1 MITVAV
7 LMAIAA
13 VSPEKDSILN
23 SVHEWGV
30 VVFEENQ
37 LPAICGGPWDSSV
50 EYDEMEAEAEAP
62 VVWIY
67 GEPFLGTFSVTL
79 GDSETIT
86 SVFPAPDLFDGNS
99 ALWELVTVAGVEES
113 IPYLGSYAW
122 AVGYW
127 ESVPSLLL
135 YNSYSGATVNFLYY
149 ECTAGE
155 EFTRNLF
162 EWNSSGN
169 PVFTEDIE
177 EEALLF
183 TPYGY
188 APVTVTGDEFVLR
201 DFSLTGEIDPELVP
215 NTFSRWAGPRMTS
228 PEIAALWDTW
238 KPAFTE
244 EGSYWLV
251 FPVPEEYNN
260 EISTI
265 SLETSDHREIQY
277 ERLFL
282 GAIRLSH

>member
-1 MITVAV
+1 MITAALLIAV
-7 LMAIAA
+7 TA
-13 VSPEKDSILN
+13 VNPGDGDIVT

-30 VVFEENQ
+30 VVFEENR

-50 EYDEMEAEAEAP
+50 ENTEYEAVAEAP

-67 GEPFLGTFSVTL
+67 GEPFQGTFTVTP

-86 SVFPAPDLFDGNS
+86 SVYPAPDVFDGNS
-99 ALWELVTVAGVEES
+99 VQWEVVTTTGVEES
-113 IPYLGSYAW
+113 LLYTGPYAW
-122 AVGYW
+122 AMEYW
-127 ESVPSLLL
+127 EIVPSLLL

-155 EFTRNLF
+155 EFTGNLF

-169 PVFTEDIE
+169 PIFTQDLV

-183 TPYGY
+183 TPYGV
-188 APVTVTGDEFVLR
+188 APVAVTRDEFVLR
-201 DFSLTGEIDPELVP
+201 DFPLTGETDPELVP
-215 NTFSRWAGPRMTS
+215 NTFARWVSQGLTS
-228 PEIAALWDTW
+228 PEITALWDTW

-260 EISTI
+260 GISTI
-265 SLETSDHREIQY
+265 SLETSDHREVEY

-282 GAIRLSH
+282 GAIRLNR